1 MQIKGPK
8 HSLRALSVKVAITYS
23 PAFPEETI
31 TIGVIRF
38 NFSVRNGKR
47 WSPYALI
54 T

>member
-1 MQIKGPK
+1 MLQ
-8 HSLRALSVKVAITYS
+8 ALSVKVAITYS

-38 NFSVRNGKR
+38 NFAVYNKNPSGLV
-47 WSPYALI
+47 